1 MRKTIQ
7 TAVLL
12 PAALAFAS
20 CGGAQSGDTAPT
32 STGTPATNARA
43 AAMVAG
49 GEPVQLP
56 EAAPFAVTAHGT
68 FDEPWAMA
76 FAPGTNTLFI
86 TEKKGTM
93 KFVDLASGR
102 LGTVTGLPEVAYG
115 GQGGLG
121 DVAFLPGEASDTL
134 SSRTIYLTWAQK
146 GEGDAR
152 RAVMGRGTLV
162 CESADACRIDGLQVI
177 WRQQPEIASPGH
189 FSHKIAFSPDGRYLF
204 LTSGDRMQ
212 ADPAQDLSN
221 NLGKVLRLNL
231 DGSPAEG
238 NPFADRGGVSREIWS
253 YGQRNILGLQFDSEG
268 RLWGLE
274 HGPRGG
280 DELNLVERG
289 VNYGWPV
296 VSNGVNY
303 NGSDIPDHSTRPEF
317 RPAAI
322 GWTPVIAPGDFIFY
336 SGNLFPQWRG
346 DALIPGLGT
355 MALIR
360 VSFNGTSATEAGR
373 VSFGK
378 RLRDIVQGPDG
389 SVWIVE
395 DGAGGRLLRLTPS

>member
-12 PAALAFAS
+12 PAAIAFAS
-20 CGGAQSGDTAPT
+20 CGGAQSGDSAPT
-32 STGTPATNARA
+32 ATDTPAANAQA
-43 AAMVAG
+43 ASAVAG
-49 GEPVQLP
+49 GEPVELAG
-56 EAAPFAVTAHGT
+56 AAPFSVTAHGS
-68 FDEPWAMA
+68 FDEPWAIA

-86 TEKKGTM
+86 TEKRGTM
-93 KFVDLASGR
+93 KFVDLPTGR
-102 LGTVTGLPEVAYG
+102 VGTVTGLPEVAYG
-115 GQGGLG
+115 GQGGFG

-134 SSRTIYLTWAQK
+134 SRRTIYLTWA
-146 GEGDAR
+146 EAGDGDTRGA
-152 RAVMGRGTLV
+152 AMGRGQLV
-162 CESADACRIDGLQVI
+162 CESADACRVDGLQVI
-177 WRQQPEIASPGH
+177 WRQQPKVTGQGH
-189 FSHKIAFSPDGRYLF
+189 YSHKIEFSPDGQYLF
-204 LTSGDRMQ
+204 LSSGERQ
-212 ADPAQDLSN
+212 KADPAQDLST

-231 DGSPAEG
+231 DGTPAEG

-289 VNYGWPV
+289 VNYGWPI
-296 VSNGVNY
+296 VSNGINY

-336 SGNLFPQWRG
+336 SGDLFPQWRG
-346 DALIPGLGT
+346 DALIPGLAS
-355 MALIR
+355 MAL
-360 VSFNGTSATEAGR
+360 VQVDMNGTSATEAAR
-373 VSFGK
+373 YDFGQ
-378 RLRDIVQGPDG
+378 RLRDIVEGPDG
-389 SVWIVE
+389 SVWMVE
-395 DGAGGRLLRLTPS
+395 DGPEGRLLRLTPS

>member
-1 MRKTIQ
+1 
-7 TAVLL
+7 
-12 PAALAFAS
+12 
-20 CGGAQSGDTAPT
+20 
-32 STGTPATNARA
+32 
-43 AAMVAG
+43 
-49 GEPVQLP
+49 
-56 EAAPFAVTAHGT
+56 
-68 FDEPWAMA
+68 MA

-102 LGTVTGLPEVAYG
+102 TGTVTGVPEVAYG

-134 SSRTIYLTWAQK
+134 SNRTIYLTWAQK

-162 CESADACRIDGLQVI
+162 CEGADACRIDGLQVI
-177 WRQQPEIASPGH
+177 WRQQPEIASNGH
-189 FSHKIAFSPDGRYLF
+189 FSHKIAFSPDGQHMF
-204 LTSGDRMQ
+204 VSSGDRMQ
-212 ADPAQDLSN
+212 GDPAQDLST

-231 DGSPAEG
+231 DGTPAQG
-238 NPFADRGGVSREIWS
+238 NPFADRGGVSAEIWS
-253 YGQRNILGLQFDSEG
+253 YGQRNLLGLQFDSEG
-268 RLWGLE
+268 RLWDLE

-296 VSNGVNY
+296 VSNGDNY
-303 NGSDIPDHSTRPEF
+303 NGDPIPDHATRPEF
-317 RPAAI
+317 RQAAI

-336 SGNLFPQWRG
+336 SGELFPNWQG
-346 DALIPGLGT
+346 DALIPGLGS
-355 MALIR
+355 MAL
-360 VSFNGTSATEAGR
+360 VHVDMNGTSATEAAR
-373 VSFGK
+373 HDFGT

-389 SVWIVE
+389 SVWMVE
-395 DGAGGRLLRLTPS
+395 DGPEGRLLRLTPS